1 MSGLQNGSHRNDQF
15 VPSGNGLP
23 RLYDQSDADDVYSP
37 KKVASAIG
45 VSESSLKRWC
55 DSGMVK
61 ATKTA
66 GGHRRISRS
75 EAIAFA
81 NRKEYDL
88 RNPTAIGLPD
98 IRKVFI
104 ADDQDA
110 ITQLVNAMLDGDE
123 QSCKRLLV
131 HMFVSG
137 RTVPDLFDR
146 IVSPAFAKIGDLW
159 KSGQVEVYQER
170 VSCQMCYNAFQEVKS
185 LIPKP
190 RAGAPLAIGATLQG
204 DHYQLPTL
212 GVELCLATHGWR
224 AHSLGSNLP
233 IESLERAVEDH
244 FPRVVWVSVSHVNEA
259 GTFINQLND
268 FCRRVSLRS
277 TVIVGGNAL
286 TPEIRTQLRNA
297 ICCDNFAQLILA
309 VQNLNP
315 IR

>member
-1 MSGLQNGSHRNDQF
+1 MSALRNGNHRNDQI
-15 VPSGNGLP
+15 VPGGNDLP
-23 RLYDQSDADDVYSP
+23 RFYDQPDAEDVYSP
-37 KKVASAIG
+37 KKVALAIG

-81 NRKEYDL
+81 NRKEYEL

-110 ITQLVNAMLDGDE
+110 ITQLVKAMLDGDE
-123 QSCKRLLV
+123 QSCRRLLV
-131 HMFVSG
+131 HMYVNG
-137 RTVPDLFDR
+137 RTIPDLFDR
-146 IVSPAFAKIGDLW
+146 IVTPAFAKIGELW
-159 KSGQVEVYQER
+159 QCGQIEVYQER
-170 VSCQMCYNAFQEVKS
+170 VSCQMCYHAFQEIKS
-185 LIPKP
+185 LIPPP
-190 RAGAPLAIGATLQG
+190 RAGAPLAIGASLEG

-212 GVELCLATHGWR
+212 GVELCLTTHRWR

-233 IESLERAVEDH
+233 IESLERAVDDH
-244 FPRVVWVSVSHVNEA
+244 FPRVVWVSVSHVNDA
-259 GTFINQLND
+259 QSFVSRFND

-286 TPEIRTQLRNA
+286 TPEIRSQLRNA